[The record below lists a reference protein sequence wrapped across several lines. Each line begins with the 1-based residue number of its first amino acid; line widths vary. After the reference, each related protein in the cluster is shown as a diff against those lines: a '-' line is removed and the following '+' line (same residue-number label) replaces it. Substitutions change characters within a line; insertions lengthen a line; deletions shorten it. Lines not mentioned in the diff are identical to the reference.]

1 MLVPNLTKN
10 PSFANLQI
18 DQGDESNKDFFKDS
32 ICDRLAF
39 LDDALKES
47 EDVTLSP
54 VVSPRKEALKK
65 VVDGPLRKRKETT
78 SEVASEMHLP
88 SRSNQTSKV
97 TMQDN
102 KQKKAV
108 REDDDD
114 EEDDDHFFKFIN
126 ENVSKP
132 MQEGFEDVI

>member
-1 MLVPNLTKN
+1 
-10 PSFANLQI
+10 
-18 DQGDESNKDFFKDS
+18 
-32 ICDRLAF
+32 
-39 LDDALKES
+39 
-47 EDVTLSP
+47 
-54 VVSPRKEALKK
+54 
-65 VVDGPLRKRKETT
+65 
-78 SEVASEMHLP
+78 
-88 SRSNQTSKV
+88 
-97 TMQDN
+97 MQDN